1 VSHPLIPY
9 LSLPELP
16 IVPPLDLPVL
26 GHLDAISIKPFGTLV
41 ATGVYIGWALT
52 MRQAKRHAMNAEVM
66 NSFIVHVVACGF
78 FFGHVFDVILY
89 HPDKITHAPTPLDAL
104 AELLFVWRSLSSFGG
119 FMGALLGLILWK
131 IRYKIRDTV
140 AWADLVA
147 SAFPLAWVFGR
158 TGCSVAHD
166 HPGMR
171 SDVWFAVQYPG
182 GGRFDLGLYEML
194 FTVPLALTFLVM
206 MRRPRPFGMYL
217 GLMCMAYAPTRFALD
232 FVRAQDVRDADPRHL
247 GLTPAQWL
255 CSGLMAAGIAM
266 FFRGMWAAER
276 GETPFFPPP
285 SPDAPDESGGEAGE
299 GEADA
304 EGETEGEAPDE
315 GAPVKAPTNPPKKG
329 PPAAAGD
336 ADEALV
342 PSAR

>member
-1 VSHPLIPY
+1 VSQPLIPY
-9 LSLPELP
+9 LSLPELT

-26 GHLDAISIKPFGTLV
+26 GHLDAISVKPFGTLV

-66 NSFIVHVVACGF
+66 NSFIVHVVASGF
-78 FFGHVFDVILY
+78 FFGHVFDVLLY
-89 HPDKITHAPTPLDAL
+89 HPDKLSHAPTPADAL

-119 FMGALLGLILWK
+119 FMGALLGLIIWK
-131 IRYKIRDTV
+131 IRYKIRDTIP
-140 AWADLVA
+140 WADLVA

-158 TGCSVAHD
+158 SGCSVAHD

-194 FTVPLALTFLVM
+194 FTVPVALTFLVL

-217 GLMCMAYAPTRFALD
+217 GMMCMAYAPTRFALD

-255 CSGLMAAGIAM
+255 CSGLMAAGVVM
-266 FFRGMWAAER
+266 FLRGMRAAER

-285 SPDAPDESGGEAGE
+285 SPDSPGSDGEPGE
-299 GEADA
+299 EANDDP
-304 EGETEGEAPDE
+304 EEEPGETSDEA
-315 GAPVKAPTNPPKKG
+315 APPKGSRK
-329 PPAAAGD
+329 ASD
-336 ADEALV
+336 TDEALV